1 MPLLARKPVVLF
13 TGIALLAIL
22 SGRSSSGQEP
32 VGHVDSLDSTFNA
45 AGGAPPLGLGLG
57 HASNAEVLER
67 IVDRSRGHVPVDP
80 HTLHPP
86 ALSPDSNDGFVWHE
100 PKPYTCWV
108 VEPGEHRDYAPGTA
122 VACFVRVTLG
132 DRFVNGDGSLLAD
145 MATGRPDDFFGY
157 DCPQGFT
164 VKDFTNN
171 RWIAVRYFDSSL
183 NQLGTIRS
191 ANYDGINYNYT
202 TGKAVELHAH
212 YIEIDTM
219 QPVDGTADNEYP
231 TFLGDDYGPVVGSR
245 GQILANSAGRVDYT
259 PGLSSILYIA
269 GPHPLDLF
277 YAGDPSGIL
286 PVCRALK

>member
-1 MPLLARKPVVLF
+1 MKVNKRCPILAGLAVLVV
-13 TGIALLAIL
+13 L
-22 SGRSSSGQEP
+22 SGRIATGYEP
-32 VGHVDSLDSTFNA
+32 ADQAFMA
-45 AGGAPPLGLGLG
+45 ASGAPPLGLGLG

-67 IVDRSRGHVPVDP
+67 IVDRSEGHVLVDP
-80 HTLHPP
+80 NTLHPP
-86 ALSPDSNDGFVWHE
+86 ALSPDSNDGFVWHAS
-100 PKPYTCWV
+100 KPYTCWV
-108 VEPGEHRDYAPGTA
+108 VEPGEHHDYAPGTA

-145 MATGRPDDFFGY
+145 KATGKPDDFFGF

-171 RWIAVRYFDSSL
+171 RWIAVRYFDSNL
-183 NQLGTIRS
+183 NQMGTIRS
-191 ANYDGINYNYT
+191 SKYDGINYNYT

-219 QPVDGTADNEYP
+219 QPVDGTADNEYQK
-231 TFLGDDYGPVVGSR
+231 FLGDDYGPVIGSS
-245 GQILANSAGRVDYT
+245 GQVLANSAGRVDYT

-269 GPHPLDLF
+269 GPHPIDLF
-277 YAGDPSGIL
+277 YAGDPTGIL

>member
-1 MPLLARKPVVLF
+1 MQPIAKNGVLILAGV
-13 TGIALLAIL
+13 AIL
-22 SGRSSSGQEP
+22 VVVSARSGSGQ
-32 VGHVDSLDSTFNA
+32 GHGADAST
-45 AGGAPPLGLGLG
+45 AGNKVPPLGLGLG

-67 IVDRSRGHVPVDP
+67 IVDRSKGHVLVDP
-80 HTLHPP
+80 NTLHPP

-145 MATGRPDDFFGY
+145 KATGKPDDFFGY

-171 RWIAVRYFDSSL
+171 RWIAVRYFDSNL
-183 NQLGTIRS
+183 NHMGTIRS
-191 ANYDGINYNYT
+191 AKYDGINYNYT

-212 YIEIDTM
+212 FIEIDTM
-219 QPVDGTADNEYP
+219 QPVDGTADNEYSK
-231 TFLGDDYGPVVGSR
+231 FLGDDYGPIIGSN
-245 GQILANSAGRVDYT
+245 GQVLADSFGRIDYS
-259 PGLSSILYIA
+259 PHFGSILYMA
-269 GPHPLDLF
+269 GQHPIDVF
-277 YAGDPSGIL
+277 FFGDPTGIL
-286 PVCRALK
+286 PVCNALE

>member
-1 MPLLARKPVVLF
+1 MKLNKGLPISAGLAVLVV
-13 TGIALLAIL
+13 L
-22 SGRSSSGQEP
+22 SGRIATGYEP
-32 VGHVDSLDSTFNA
+32 ADQALMA
-45 AGGAPPLGLGLG
+45 ASGAPLLGLGLG

-67 IVDRSRGHVPVDP
+67 IVDRSEGHVLVDP
-80 HTLHPP
+80 NTLHPP

-145 MATGRPDDFFGY
+145 KATGRPDDFFGY

-191 ANYDGINYNYT
+191 ADYDGINYNYT

-212 YIEIDTM
+212 FIEIDTM
-219 QPVDGTADNEYP
+219 QPVDGTADNEY
-231 TFLGDDYGPVVGSR
+231 TKFLGDDYGPVIGSR
-245 GQILANSAGRVDYT
+245 GQVLANSAGRVDYT

-269 GPHPLDLF
+269 GPHPIDLF
-277 YAGDPSGIL
+277 YAGDPTGIL